1 MSGDNIE
8 QNNMPPI
15 EEGQQIPTFLNKKQ
29 WFNVDVTKDFL
40 DFGEPYRPPRYTL
53 SRKGVPFADVGDLHI
68 ITGKP
73 GHGKTGLISQI
84 MAAVLCGKFGN
95 TDGIDVPRK
104 VKDKDGNITERM
116 VEKCVLYIDTEQGK
130 DDTIA
135 IKNRVCTLAGIDYTK
150 PCKNFH
156 ILRLRDTEEADERW
170 LKILKAVWML
180 RPSDIFL
187 DGMLDIV
194 KDYND
199 QKECQPIV
207 RECMMLATEYD
218 TSMWAV
224 LHENPMVDK
233 LVGTLGSIVQR
244 KVAEIFAV
252 RKIKQSDMKP
262 SERRADRPDIY
273 FQVKQLKARGKDV
286 MNWDFE
292 YVTNIGGWGMPVEL
306 DDSGEHVNDPEAVKR
321 DREMRDC
328 NALFKDFQWERTGVT
343 YTALENHLRMKH
355 AITSGRQIQKSFE
368 TAREAGI
375 IYKGT
380 NGKYFYNGLAKEV
393 PDTESE
399 SLPFN
404 DCKEE
409 CPF

>member
-1 MSGDNIE
+1 MSGDN
-8 QNNMPPI
+8 NNLPTI
-15 EEGQQIPTFLNKKQ
+15 EEGIHIPTFLNKKQ
-29 WFNVDVTKDFL
+29 WFNVNIDNDFL
-40 DFGEPYRPPRYTL
+40 DFAEPYRPPRYTL

-104 VKDKDGNITERM
+104 VKDKDGNITEKII
-116 VEKCVLYIDTEQGK
+116 EKVVLYIDTEQGK

-218 TSMWAV
+218 ASLWAV

-244 KVAEIFAV
+244 KVSEIFAV
-252 RKIKQSDMKP
+252 RKIKQSDLKP
-262 SERRADRPDIY
+262 SEHRPDRPEIY

-306 DDSGEHVNDPEAVKR
+306 DDSGSHVNDPEAVKR
-321 DREMRDC
+321 DREMRDA
-328 NALFKDFQWERTGVT
+328 NALFKDFTWERTGVT
-343 YTALENHLRMKH
+343 YTSLENHLKLKH
-355 AITSGRQIQKSFE
+355 AITSGRQIKKWFDI
-368 TAREAGI
+368 AREAGI
-375 IYKGT
+375 IYKGN
-380 NGKYFYNGLAKEV
+380 NGKYFYNGLQNDV
-393 PDTESE
+393 PNTESE
-399 SLPFN
+399 YLPFN
-404 DCKEE
+404 DGKEE

>member
-1 MSGDNIE
+1 M
-8 QNNMPPI
+8 
-15 EEGQQIPTFLNKKQ
+15 EEGIQIPMFLNKKQ
-29 WFNVDVTKDFL
+29 WFNVNIDNDFL
-40 DFGEPYRPPRYTL
+40 DFAEPYRPPRYTL

-104 VKDKDGNITERM
+104 VKDKDGNITEKII
-116 VEKCVLYIDTEQGK
+116 EKVVLYIDTEQGK

-218 TSMWAV
+218 ASLWAV

-244 KVAEIFAV
+244 KVSEIFAV
-252 RKIKQSDMKP
+252 RKIKQSDLKP
-262 SERRADRPDIY
+262 SEHRPDRPEIY

-306 DDSGEHVNDPEAVKR
+306 DDSGSHVNDPEAVKR
-321 DREMRDC
+321 DREMRDA
-328 NALFKDFQWERTGVT
+328 NALFKDFTWERTGVT
-343 YTALENHLRMKH
+343 YTSLENHLKLKH
-355 AITSGRQIQKSFE
+355 AITSGRQIKKWFDI
-368 TAREAGI
+368 AREAGI
-375 IYKGT
+375 IYKGN
-380 NGKYFYNGLAKEV
+380 NGKYFYNGLQNDV
-393 PDTESE
+393 PNTESE
-399 SLPFN
+399 YLPFN
-404 DCKEE
+404 DGKEE

>member
-1 MSGDNIE
+1 M
-8 QNNMPPI
+8 
-15 EEGQQIPTFLNKKQ
+15 EEGIQIPMFLNKKQ
-29 WFNVDVTKDFL
+29 WFNVNIDNDFL
-40 DFGEPYRPPRYTL
+40 DFAEPYRPPRYTL

-104 VKDKDGNITERM
+104 VKDKDGNITEKII
-116 VEKCVLYIDTEQGK
+116 EKVVLYIDTEQGK

-218 TSMWAV
+218 ASLWAV

-244 KVAEIFAV
+244 KVSEIFAV
-252 RKIKQSDMKP
+252 RKIKQSDLKP
-262 SERRADRPDIY
+262 SEHRPDRPEIY

-306 DDSGEHVNDPEAVKR
+306 DDSGSHVNDPEAVKR
-321 DREMRDC
+321 DMEMRDA
-328 NALFKDFQWERTGVT
+328 NALFKDFTWERTGVT
-343 YTALENHLRMKH
+343 YTSLENHLKLKH
-355 AITSGRQIQKSFE
+355 AITSGRQIKKWFDI
-368 TAREAGI
+368 AREACI
-375 IYKGT
+375 IYKGN
-380 NGKYFYNGLAKEV
+380 NGKYFYNGLQNDV
-393 PDTESE
+393 PNTESE
-399 SLPFN
+399 YLPFN
-404 DCKEE
+404 DGKEE

>member
-1 MSGDNIE
+1 MNGDN
-8 QNNMPPI
+8 NNLPTI
-15 EEGQQIPTFLNKKQ
+15 EEGIHIPTFLNKKQ
-29 WFNVDVTKDFL
+29 WFNVNIDNDFL
-40 DFGEPYRPPRYTL
+40 DFAEPYRPPRYTL

-104 VKDKDGNITERM
+104 VKDKDGNITEKII
-116 VEKCVLYIDTEQGK
+116 EKVVLYIDTEQGK

-218 TSMWAV
+218 ASLWAV

-244 KVAEIFAV
+244 KVSEIFAV
-252 RKIKQSDMKP
+252 RKIKQSDLKP
-262 SERRADRPDIY
+262 SEHRPDRPEIY

-306 DDSGEHVNDPEAVKR
+306 DDSGSHVNDPEAVKR
-321 DREMRDC
+321 DREMRDA
-328 NALFKDFQWERTGVT
+328 NALFKDFTWERTGVT
-343 YTALENHLRMKH
+343 YTSLENHLKLKH
-355 AITSGRQIQKSFE
+355 AITSGRQIKKWFDI
-368 TAREAGI
+368 AREAGI
-375 IYKGT
+375 IYKGN
-380 NGKYFYNGLAKEV
+380 NGKYFYNGLQNDV
-393 PDTESE
+393 PNTESE
-399 SLPFN
+399 YLPFN
-404 DCKEE
+404 DGKEE

>member
-1 MSGDNIE
+1 M
-8 QNNMPPI
+8 
-15 EEGQQIPTFLNKKQ
+15 EEGIQIPIFLNKKQ
-29 WFNVDVTKDFL
+29 WFNVNIDNDFL
-40 DFGEPYRPPRYTL
+40 DFAEPYRPPRYTL

-104 VKDKDGNITERM
+104 VKDKDGNITEKII
-116 VEKCVLYIDTEQGK
+116 EKVVLYIDTEQGK

-218 TSMWAV
+218 ASLWAV

-244 KVAEIFAV
+244 KVSEIFAV
-252 RKIKQSDMKP
+252 RKIKQSDLKP
-262 SERRADRPDIY
+262 SEHRPDRPEIY

-306 DDSGEHVNDPEAVKR
+306 DDSGSHVNDPEAVKR
-321 DREMRDC
+321 DREMRDA
-328 NALFKDFQWERTGVT
+328 NALFKDFTWERTGVT
-343 YTALENHLRMKH
+343 YTSLENHLKLKH
-355 AITSGRQIQKSFE
+355 AITSGRQIKKWFDI
-368 TAREAGI
+368 AREAGI
-375 IYKGT
+375 IYKCN
-380 NGKYFYNGLAKEV
+380 NGKYFYNGLQNDV
-393 PDTESE
+393 PNTESE
-399 SLPFN
+399 YLPFN
-404 DCKEE
+404 DGKEE

>member
-1 MSGDNIE
+1 MSGDN
-8 QNNMPPI
+8 NNLPTM
-15 EEGQQIPTFLNKKQ
+15 EEGIQIPTFLNKKQ
-29 WFNVDVTKDFL
+29 WFNVNIDNDFL
-40 DFGEPYRPPRYTL
+40 DFAEPYRPPRYTL

-104 VKDKDGNITERM
+104 VKDKDGNITEKII
-116 VEKCVLYIDTEQGK
+116 EKVVLYIDTEQGK

-218 TSMWAV
+218 ASLWAV

-244 KVAEIFAV
+244 KVSEIFAV
-252 RKIKQSDMKP
+252 RKIKQSDLKP
-262 SERRADRPDIY
+262 SEHRPDRPEIY

-306 DDSGEHVNDPEAVKR
+306 DDSGSHVNDPEAVKR
-321 DREMRDC
+321 DREMRDA
-328 NALFKDFQWERTGVT
+328 NALFKDFTWERTGVT
-343 YTALENHLRMKH
+343 YTSLENHLKLKH
-355 AITSGRQIQKSFE
+355 AITSGRQIKKWFDI
-368 TAREAGI
+368 AREAGI
-375 IYKGT
+375 IYKGN
-380 NGKYFYNGLAKEV
+380 NGKYFYNGLQNDV
-393 PDTESE
+393 PNTESE
-399 SLPFN
+399 YLPFN
-404 DCKEE
+404 DGKEE

>member
-1 MSGDNIE
+1 
-8 QNNMPPI
+8 MP
-15 EEGQQIPTFLNKKQ
+15 EVKEGVQIPTFLSKKQ
-29 WFNVDVTKDFL
+29 WFNVNIDNDFL
-40 DFGEPYRPPRYTL
+40 NFAEPYRPPRYTL

-104 VKDKDGNITERM
+104 VKDKDGNITEKM
-116 VEKCVLYIDTEQGK
+116 VEKVVLYIDTEQGK

-150 PCKNFH
+150 PCKNFY

-170 LKILKAVWML
+170 LKILKAVWQL
-180 RPSDIFL
+180 RPTDIFL

-218 TSMWAV
+218 ASLWAV

-244 KVAEIFAV
+244 KVSEIFAV
-252 RKIKQSDMKP
+252 RKVKQSDLKP
-262 SERRADRPDIY
+262 SERRADRPEIY

-286 MNWDFE
+286 MDWDFE

-306 DDSGEHVNDPEAVKR
+306 DDSGSHVNDPEAVKR
-321 DREMRDC
+321 DREMQDA
-328 NALFKDFQWERTGVT
+328 NALFKDFTWERTGVT
-343 YTALENHLRMKH
+343 YTALENHLKLKH
-355 AITSGRQIQKSFE
+355 SITSGRQIKKWFDI
-368 TAREAGI
+368 AREAGI
-375 IYKGT
+375 IYKGN
-380 NGKYFYNGLAKEV
+380 NGKYFYNGLRNEV

-404 DCKEE
+404 DGKEE